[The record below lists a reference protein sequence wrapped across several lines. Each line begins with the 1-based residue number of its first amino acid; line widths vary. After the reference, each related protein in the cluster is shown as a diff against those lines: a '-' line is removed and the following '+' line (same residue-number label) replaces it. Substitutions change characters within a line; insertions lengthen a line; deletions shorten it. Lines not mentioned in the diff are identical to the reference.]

1 MRPVLFDGRFG
12 WLHPAEGSSGVVLC
26 APFGYDALCTYR
38 GMRRLAERLAAR
50 GMPVLRFDY
59 AGTGDAAGE
68 ASEPGRWRA
77 WIDSI
82 KLAVA
87 LLRETTGVE
96 RVTLCG
102 LRLGGMLAALAAQE
116 LGGVDGLV
124 LLAPVLSGKNYQR
137 ELRAHYR
144 KWLLMPAAMD
154 CEAEP
159 DTDAFVEAYGFR
171 LYGDT
176 LASLRAVDLQRDAAR
191 PAERVLVL
199 DSLDPARVDALV
211 AHYREQGVQVERQ
224 AFDEYGK
231 FMMESL
237 DSEIPQV
244 AFRSIEDWL
253 ACGAE
258 RPARREHQVADS
270 DAHAHTAPHAE
281 QMADHVVDRAA
292 DHTTGHTTGHDTDHT
307 TGHLVEP
314 GVIETPVWLEG
325 GRMFGIYCVPAS
337 HAAAAPAAL
346 LLNTGAVSRIGNARL
361 GVRFAR
367 RLARQGIAS
376 LRVDLGGLG
385 DSQPSLDSLSLDA
398 LYAQA
403 GVDDAACAA
412 RWLTAQ
418 GHRGAVLLGICAG
431 AFVGLHAASR
441 EPAVI
446 GAVLVNLQKFT
457 WHNICDE
464 HGKPAVPVA
473 AFGSTRTYLR
483 SMCQPRKWLRVVRG
497 QTGGLPVA
505 RELAK
510 RFAARFGATLADRIE
525 RISGIQLGPKDERR
539 LFTALHARGVDTRLL
554 YGVLDEGVEELERYF
569 GARGGRLRR
578 FERIGVAFCERTDHA
593 ILSSRAQ
600 ENVMSNFEEFFHST
614 FSETRQSESP
624 VAGGSLRTRLDW
636 RHARTMQ
643 WLLKRV
649 RALRLSGEA

>member
-1 MRPVLFDGRFG
+1 MRPVVFDGRFG
-12 WLHPAEGSSGVVLC
+12 WLHPAEGRSGVVLC
-26 APFGYDALCTYR
+26 YPFGYDAVCTYR
-38 GMRRLAERLAAR
+38 GMRRLAERLAGR

-59 AGTGDAAGE
+59 SGTGDAAGE

-82 KLAVA
+82 KQAVA

-102 LRLGGMLAALAAQE
+102 LRLGGTLAALAAQE

-176 LASLRAVDLQRDAAR
+176 LESLRAVDLQRDAMR
-191 PAERVLVL
+191 PAGRVLVL

-211 AHYREQGVQVERQ
+211 EHYREQGVQVERQ
-224 AFDEYGK
+224 SFDEYGK
-231 FMMESL
+231 FMMEAL
-237 DSEIPQV
+237 DSEIPQA
-244 AFRSIEDWL
+244 AFQSIENWL
-253 ACGAE
+253 AG
-258 RPARREHQVADS
+258 
-270 DAHAHTAPHAE
+270 
-281 QMADHVVDRAA
+281 AA
-292 DHTTGHTTGHDTDHT
+292 DNSPTLELERMALAGDAGSHADQMTERRADRVCDPNS
-307 TGHLVEP
+307 GHLVEP
-314 GVIETPVWLEG
+314 GVIETPVWIDG
-325 GRMFGIYCVPAS
+325 GRMFGIYCTPQSRSAT
-337 HAAAAPAAL
+337 APAVL
-346 LLNTGAVSRIGNARL
+346 MLNTGAVSRIGNARL

-367 RLARQGIAS
+367 RLARQGITS

-385 DSQPSLDSLSLDA
+385 DSEPSLDAVSLDA

-403 GVDDAACAA
+403 GADDAACAA

-457 WHNICDE
+457 WQNICDE
-464 HGKPAVPVA
+464 HGKPTVPVA
-473 AFGSTRTYLR
+473 VFGSTRSYLR

-497 QTGGLPVA
+497 QTGGMPVA
-505 RELAK
+505 RELAA
-510 RFAARFGATLADRIE
+510 RFAARLGTALADRVE
-525 RISGIQLGPKDERR
+525 RISGVQLGSRDEQC

-569 GARGGRLRR
+569 GVRGRRLRR
-578 FERIGVAFCERTDHA
+578 FGRIGVAFCERTDHA
-593 ILSSRAQ
+593 ILSARAQ
-600 ENVMSNFEEFFHST
+600 ENVMSYFEDFFRST
-614 FSETRQSESP
+614 FDETRQPESS
-624 VAGGSLRTRLDW
+624 VGGELRRARLDW
-636 RHARTMQ
+636 RHARTTQ
-643 WLLKRV
+643 WLLKRA

>member
-1 MRPVLFDGRFG
+1 MRPVMFDGRFG

-26 APFGYDALCTYR
+26 YPFGYDALCTYR

-59 AGTGDAAGE
+59 PGTGDAAGE

-82 KLAVA
+82 KQAVA

-102 LRLGGMLAALAAQE
+102 LRLGGTLAALAAQE

-144 KWLLMPAAMD
+144 TWLSMPAAMD

-159 DTDAFVEAYGFR
+159 ETDAFVEAYGFR
-171 LYGDT
+171 LYSDT
-176 LASLRAVDLQRDAAR
+176 LEPLRAVDLQRDAVR
-191 PAERVLVL
+191 PAERVLIL

-211 AHYREQGVQVERQ
+211 ARYREHGVQVERQ
-224 AFDEYGK
+224 PFDEYGK
-231 FMMESL
+231 FMMEAL
-237 DSEIPQV
+237 DSEIPQA

-253 ACGAE
+253 AGAAVD
-258 RPARREHQVADS
+258 PVAHTYRATD
-270 DAHAHTAPHAE
+270 DNAGAHA
-281 QMADHVVDRAA
+281 DHIAWQRAA
-292 DHTTGHTTGHDTDHT
+292 HVGDHPA
-307 TGHLVEP
+307 GHLVEP
-314 GVIETPVWLEG
+314 GVIETPVWIDG
-325 GRMFGIYCVPAS
+325 GRMFGIYCVPES
-337 HAAAAPAAL
+337 CPAAAAPAVL
-346 LLNTGAVSRIGNARL
+346 MLNTGAVSRIGNARL

-385 DSQPSLDSLSLDA
+385 DSQPSLDAVSLDA

-403 GVDDAACAA
+403 GADDAACAA

-464 HGKPAVPVA
+464 HGKPVIAVA
-473 AFGSTRTYLR
+473 AFGSTRSYLR
-483 SMCQPRKWLRVVRG
+483 SMCQPRKWVRVVRG
-497 QTGGLPVA
+497 KSGGLPVA
-505 RELAK
+505 RELAA
-510 RFAARFGATLADRIE
+510 RFAARLGATLADRIE
-525 RISGIQLGPKDERR
+525 RICGIQLGSKDVQR
-539 LFTALHARGVDTRLL
+539 LFTALHARGVDTRLF

-569 GARGGRLRR
+569 GVRGGRLRR
-578 FERIGVAFCERTDHA
+578 FGCIGVAFCERTDHA
-593 ILSSRAQ
+593 ILSARAQ
-600 ENVMSNFEEFFHST
+600 ENVMSYFEDYFRSSFG
-614 FSETRQSESP
+614 ETRQPEPSIT
-624 VAGGSLRTRLDW
+624 GGPLRARLDW
-636 RHARTMQ
+636 RHARATQ
-643 WLLKRV
+643 WLLKRA

>member
-1 MRPVLFDGRFG
+1 MRPVVFDGRFG
-12 WLHPAEGSSGVVLC
+12 WLHPAEGPSGVVLC
-26 APFGYDALCTYR
+26 YPFGYDALCTYR

-59 AGTGDAAGE
+59 PGTGDAAGE

-82 KLAVA
+82 KQAVA
-87 LLRETTGVE
+87 LLRETAGVE
-96 RVTLCG
+96 HVTLCG
-102 LRLGGMLAALAAQE
+102 LRLGGTLAALAAQE

-176 LASLRAVDLQRDAAR
+176 LESLRAVDLQRDAVR

-199 DSLDPARVDALV
+199 DSLDPARVDELV
-211 AHYREQGVQVERQ
+211 AHYREKGVHVERQ
-224 AFDEYGK
+224 SFDEYAK
-231 FMMESL
+231 FMMEAL
-237 DSEIPQV
+237 DSEIPQA

-253 ACGAE
+253 TCAAGNPVALE
-258 RPARREHQVADS
+258 RMAADS
-270 DAHAHTAPHAE
+270 DAGSHADQLTE
-281 QMADHVVDRAA
+281 LMADRMGNP
-292 DHTTGHTTGHDTDHT
+292 TSGHR
-307 TGHLVEP
+307 VEP
-314 GVIETPVWLEG
+314 GVIETPVWLDG
-325 GRMFGIYCVPAS
+325 GRMFGIYCTPES
-337 HAAAAPAAL
+337 RTAAAPAVL
-346 LLNTGAVSRIGNARL
+346 MLNTGAVSRIGNARL

-385 DSQPSLDSLSLDA
+385 DSQPSLDALSLDA

-403 GVDDAACAA
+403 GADDAACAA

-431 AFVGLHAASR
+431 AFVGLHAAAR

-457 WHNICDE
+457 WQNICDE

-483 SMCQPRKWLRVVRG
+483 SMCQPRKWIRVVRG

-505 RELAK
+505 RELAA
-510 RFAARFGATLADRIE
+510 RFAARFGAALADRVE
-525 RISGIQLGPKDERR
+525 RICGVQLGSREEQR
-539 LFTALHARGVDTRLL
+539 LFTALHARGVDARLL

-569 GARGGRLRR
+569 GVRGGRLRR
-578 FERIGVAFCERTDHA
+578 FGRIGVAFCERTDHA
-593 ILSSRAQ
+593 ILSARAQ
-600 ENVMSNFEEFFHST
+600 ENVMSYFEDFFRST
-614 FSETRQSESP
+614 FDETRQPESS
-624 VAGGSLRTRLDW
+624 VGGGTRRARLDW
-636 RHARTMQ
+636 RHARTTQ
-643 WLLKRV
+643 WFLKRA

>member
-12 WLHPAEGSSGVVLC
+12 WLHPAEGPSGVVLC
-26 APFGYDALCTYR
+26 YPFGYDALCTYR

-59 AGTGDAAGE
+59 SGTGDAAGE

-82 KLAVA
+82 KQAVA

-102 LRLGGMLAALAAQE
+102 LRLGGTLAALAAQE

-144 KWLLMPAAMD
+144 QWLLMPGALD
-154 CEAEP
+154 CEVEP

-171 LYGDT
+171 LYRDA
-176 LASLRAVDLQRDAAR
+176 LESLRAVDLQRDAWR
-191 PAERVLVL
+191 PAGRVLVL
-199 DSLDPARVDALV
+199 DSLDPVRVDALV

-237 DSEIPQV
+237 DSEIPQA

-253 ACGAE
+253 VCGAE
-258 RPARREHQVADS
+258 HPVRREHQAADS
-270 DAHAHTAPHAE
+270 DAHTHTAPHAE

-292 DHTTGHTTGHDTDHT
+292 YISAA

-403 GVDDAACAA
+403 GADDAACAA

-457 WHNICDE
+457 WRNIRDK
-464 HGKPAVPVA
+464 HRKPSGQEA
-473 AFGSTRTYLR
+473 ALGSTRRYLR

-497 QTGGLPVA
+497 QTGGLLVA

-525 RISGIQLGPKDERR
+525 RISGIQLGPRDERR

-554 YGVLDEGVEELERYF
+554 YGVLDEGVEELERNF
-569 GARGGRLRR
+569 GVHGGRLRR
-578 FERIGVAFCERTDHA
+578 FDRIGVAFCERTDHA
-593 ILSSRAQ
+593 ILSARAQ
-600 ENVMSNFEEFFHST
+600 ENVMSYFEDFFRDS
-614 FSETRQSESP
+614 FGETRQPEPSVTGVP
-624 VAGGSLRTRLDW
+624 LRARLDW
-636 RHARTMQ
+636 RHARATQ

>member
-1 MRPVLFDGRFG
+1 MRPVVFDGRFG

-26 APFGYDALCTYR
+26 YPFGYDALCTYR

-59 AGTGDAAGE
+59 PGTGDAAGE

-82 KLAVA
+82 KQAVA
-87 LLRETTGVE
+87 LLRDTTGVE

-102 LRLGGMLAALAAQE
+102 LRLGGTLAALAAQE

-144 KWLLMPAAMD
+144 TWLSMPAAMD

-171 LYGDT
+171 LYRDT
-176 LASLRAVDLQRDAAR
+176 LERLRAVDLQRDAVR

-199 DSLDPARVDALV
+199 DSLDPTRVDALV
-211 AHYREQGVQVERQ
+211 ARYREQGVQVERQ
-224 AFDEYGK
+224 PFDEYAK
-231 FMMESL
+231 FMMDSL
-237 DSEIPQV
+237 DSEIPQA
-244 AFRSIEDWL
+244 AFRSIENWL
-253 ACGAE
+253 ADTAGDPVKPECPTTGRDAGAHADQVVQGRAE
-258 RPARREHQVADS
+258 RIGDHPA
-270 DAHAHTAPHAE
+270 
-281 QMADHVVDRAA
+281 
-292 DHTTGHTTGHDTDHT
+292 
-307 TGHLVEP
+307 GHLVEP
-314 GVIETPVWLEG
+314 GVFETPVWIDG
-325 GRMFGIYCVPAS
+325 GRMFGIYCVPES
-337 HAAAAPAAL
+337 RSVTAAPAVL
-346 LLNTGAVSRIGNARL
+346 MLNTGAVSRIGNARL
-361 GVRFAR
+361 GVHFAR

-376 LRVDLGGLG
+376 LRIDLGGLG
-385 DSQPSLDSLSLDA
+385 DSQPSSDAVSLDA

-403 GVDDAACAA
+403 GADDAACAA

-457 WHNICDE
+457 WQNICDE

-473 AFGSTRTYLR
+473 AFGSTRSYLR
-483 SMCQPRKWLRVVRG
+483 SMRQPRKWLRVVRG
-497 QTGGLPVA
+497 QAGGLPVA
-505 RELAK
+505 RELAA
-510 RFAARFGATLADRIE
+510 RFAARLAAALADRIE
-525 RISGIQLGPKDERR
+525 RICGLQLGSKDVRR

-569 GARGGRLRR
+569 GVHGGRLRR
-578 FERIGVAFCERTDHA
+578 FGRIGVAFCERTDHA
-593 ILSSRAQ
+593 ILSARAQ
-600 ENVMSNFEEFFHST
+600 ENVMSYFEDFFRGS
-614 FSETRQSESP
+614 FGESHQP
-624 VAGGSLRTRLDW
+624 EPSVTGVPLRARLDW
-636 RHARTMQ
+636 RHARATQ
-643 WLLKRV
+643 WLLKRA

>member
-12 WLHPAEGSSGVVLC
+12 WLHPATGSSGVVLC

-68 ASEPGRWRA
+68 ASEPGCWRA

-82 KLAVA
+82 KQAVA

-171 LYGDT
+171 LYADT
-176 LASLRAVDLQRDAAR
+176 LESLRAVDLRRDAAR
-191 PAERVLVL
+191 PAKRVLVL

-211 AHYREQGVQVERQ
+211 AHYREQGMQVERQ
-224 AFDEYGK
+224 SFDEYGK

-244 AFRSIEDWL
+244 AFQSIEDWL
-253 ACGAE
+253 ACAAGQ
-258 RPARREHQVADS
+258 PDTREHQAADG
-270 DAHAHTAPHAE
+270 DAHAHAHAAPHAE
-281 QMADHVVDRAA
+281 HMADHVVDQAVDHA
-292 DHTTGHTTGHDTDHT
+292 VDHPVDHTA
-307 TGHLVEP
+307 GHLVEP

-337 HAAAAPAAL
+337 HTAVAPAAL
-346 LLNTGAVSRIGNARL
+346 LVNTGAVSRIGNARL

-385 DSQPSLDSLSLDA
+385 DSQPSLDTLSLDA

-403 GVDDAACAA
+403 GADDAACAA

-457 WHNICDE
+457 WHDICDE

-473 AFGSTRTYLR
+473 TFGSTRTYLR
-483 SMCQPRKWLRVVRG
+483 SMCQPRKWLRVMRG
-497 QTGGLPVA
+497 QSGGLPVA
-505 RELAK
+505 RELAA

-525 RISGIQLGPKDERR
+525 RISGVQLGPKDVRR
-539 LFTALHARGVDTRLL
+539 LFTALHARGVDTRLV

-578 FERIGVAFCERTDHA
+578 YGRIDVVFRERTDHA

-600 ENVMSNFEEFFHST
+600 ENVMSSFEEFFHRT
-614 FSETRQSESP
+614 FDETRQPESLA
-624 VAGGSLRTRLDW
+624 AGGPLRTRLDW
-636 RHARTMQ
+636 RHARPMQ

>member
-1 MRPVLFDGRFG
+1 MRPVVFDGRFG
-12 WLHPAEGSSGVVLC
+12 WLHPAEGPSGVVLC
-26 APFGYDALCTYR
+26 YPFGYDALCTYR

-59 AGTGDAAGE
+59 PGTGDAVGE

-82 KLAVA
+82 KHAVA

-102 LRLGGMLAALAAQE
+102 LRLGGTLAALAAQE

-171 LYGDT
+171 LYGDA
-176 LASLRAVDLQRDAAR
+176 LESLRAVDLRRDAVCPAR
-191 PAERVLVL
+191 RVLML
-199 DSLDPARVDALV
+199 DSLDPARVDALA
-211 AHYREQGVQVERQ
+211 AHYREQGMQVERQ
-224 AFDEYGK
+224 SFDEYAR
-231 FMMESL
+231 FMMEAL
-237 DSEIPQV
+237 DSEIPQA
-244 AFRSIEDWL
+244 AFRSIENWL
-253 ACGAE
+253 AGAADNPATLE
-258 RPARREHQVADS
+258 RMAADS
-270 DAHAHTAPHAE
+270 DAGSHADQKAE
-281 QMADHVVDRAA
+281 LMADRVSDP
-292 DHTTGHTTGHDTDHT
+292 TS
-307 TGHLVEP
+307 GHLVEP
-314 GVIETPVWLEG
+314 GVIETPVWLDG
-325 GRMFGIYCVPAS
+325 GRMFGIYCTPES
-337 HAAAAPAAL
+337 RTAAAPAVL
-346 LLNTGAVSRIGNARL
+346 MLNTGAVSRIGNARL

-385 DSQPSLDSLSLDA
+385 DSEPSQDAVSLDA

-403 GVDDAACAA
+403 GADDAACAA

-418 GHRGAVLLGICAG
+418 GHCGAVLLGICAG

-457 WHNICDE
+457 WQNICDE
-464 HGKPAVPVA
+464 HGKPSVPVA
-473 AFGSTRTYLR
+473 AFGSTRSYLR
-483 SMCQPRKWLRVVRG
+483 SMCQPRKWIRVVRG

-505 RELAK
+505 RELAA
-510 RFAARFGATLADRIE
+510 RFAARFGAALADRLE
-525 RISGIQLGPKDERR
+525 RICGVQLGPREEQR
-539 LFTALHARGVDTRLL
+539 LFTALHARGVHTRLL

-569 GARGGRLRR
+569 GVRGGRLRR
-578 FERIGVAFCERTDHA
+578 FGRIGVAFCERTDHA
-593 ILSSRAQ
+593 ILSARAQ
-600 ENVMSNFEEFFHST
+600 ENVMSYFEDFFRST
-614 FSETRQSESP
+614 FDEARQSESS
-624 VAGGSLRTRLDW
+624 VSGGTRRAWLDW
-636 RHARTMQ
+636 RHARTTQ
-643 WLLKRV
+643 WLLKRA

>member
-1 MRPVLFDGRFG
+1 MRPVIFDGRFG
-12 WLHPAEGSSGVVLC
+12 WLHPAEGPSGVVLC
-26 APFGYDALCTYR
+26 YPFGYDALCTYR

-50 GMPVLRFDY
+50 GTPVLRFDY
-59 AGTGDAAGE
+59 SGTGDSAGE
-68 ASEPGRWRA
+68 ASDPGCWRA

-82 KLAVA
+82 KQAVA
-87 LLRETTGVE
+87 VLRETTGVE

-102 LRLGGMLAALAAQE
+102 LRLGGTLAALAAQE

-171 LYGDT
+171 LYSDT
-176 LASLRAVDLQRDAAR
+176 LECLRAVDLQRDASR
-191 PAERVLVL
+191 PAGRVLVL
-199 DSLDPARVDALV
+199 DSLDPARVDALA
-211 AHYREQGVQVERQ
+211 AHYRAQGMQVERQ
-224 AFDEYGK
+224 SFDEYGK

-237 DSEIPQV
+237 DSEIPQA
-244 AFRSIEDWL
+244 AFQSIEDWL
-253 ACGAE
+253 ARAAGDRSAGE
-258 RPARREHQVADS
+258 RAAARGDAGPGVDHIVEH
-270 DAHAHTAPHAE
+270 
-281 QMADHVVDRAA
+281 AA
-292 DHTTGHTTGHDTDHT
+292 DHIGDHAAGHM
-307 TGHLVEP
+307 VEP
-314 GVIETPVWLEG
+314 GVIETPVWLDG
-325 GRMFGIYCVPAS
+325 GRMFGIYCTPES
-337 HAAAAPAAL
+337 RFAAAPAVL
-346 LLNTGAVSRIGNARL
+346 LLNTGAVSRIGNARF

-367 RLARQGIAS
+367 RLARRGIAS

-385 DSQPSLDSLSLDA
+385 DSQPSLDALSLDA

-403 GVDDAACAA
+403 GADDAACAA

-457 WHNICDE
+457 WRNICDE
-464 HGKPAVPVA
+464 NGKPSVPVA
-473 AFGSTRTYLR
+473 AFGSTRSYLR
-483 SMCQPRKWLRVVRG
+483 SMSQPRKWLRFVRG

-505 RELAK
+505 RELAA
-510 RFAARFGATLADRIE
+510 RFAARFGATLADWIE
-525 RISGIQLGPKDERR
+525 RACGIQLGLKDAQG
-539 LFTALHARGVDTRLL
+539 LITALHARGVDTRLF

-578 FERIGVAFCERTDHA
+578 FGRIGVVFRERTDHA
-593 ILSSRAQ
+593 ILSARAQ
-600 ENVMSNFEEFFHST
+600 ENVMSYFEDFFQNT
-614 FSETRQSESP
+614 FGETRQTDPS
-624 VAGGSLRTRLDW
+624 VAGVPLRVGL
-636 RHARTMQ
+636 ARRFARVTQ
-643 WLLKRV
+643 WLLKRA
-649 RALRLSGEA
+649 RALRLSGEAQ

>member
-12 WLHPAEGSSGVVLC
+12 WLHPAKGSSGVVLC

-59 AGTGDAAGE
+59 SSTGDAAGE

-82 KLAVA
+82 KQAVA

-176 LASLRAVDLQRDAAR
+176 LESLRAVDLRRDAAR
-191 PAERVLVL
+191 PAKRVLVL
-199 DSLDPARVDALV
+199 DSLDPARLDALV

-224 AFDEYGK
+224 SFDEYGK

-237 DSEIPQV
+237 DSEIPQA

-253 ACGAE
+253 ACTADH
-258 RPARREHQVADS
+258 PAPREHQAADS
-270 DAHAHTAPHAE
+270 DAHAHAAPPAE
-281 QMADHVVDRAA
+281 
-292 DHTTGHTTGHDTDHT
+292 HTVDHT

-385 DSQPSLDSLSLDA
+385 DSQPSLDRLSLDA

-473 AFGSTRTYLR
+473 TFGSTRTYLR

-497 QTGGLPVA
+497 QSGGLPVA
-505 RELAK
+505 RELAA

-525 RISGIQLGPKDERR
+525 RISGIQLGPKDVRR
-539 LFTALHARGVDTRLL
+539 LFNALHARGVDTRLL

-578 FERIGVAFCERTDHA
+578 YERIDVAFCERTDHA

-600 ENVMSNFEEFFHST
+600 ENVMSSFEEFFHNT
-614 FSETRQSESP
+614 FNETRQSESS
-624 VAGGSLRTRLDW
+624 VAGGPFRSRLDW